1 MAIDELLLLEPQCCD
16 ANEYL
21 QLGRLCADG
30 QCLDAL
36 RPLGSAA
43 WFSLPFRL
51 GIAPEWL
58 VALHVL
64 LLAISTLLGARAMA
78 SLAGEARSPR
88 TTPTLLLFSALV
100 HGIWFWPILR
110 VTLSDLPA
118 SALALCGC
126 WLLLLAPDQ
135 RRVGWQALAGAL
147 CLGAAC
153 LVRTFFL
160 YPLYGALLAWLL
172 AALVAG
178 RWRAVLPALLL
189 ALLPPLLQYG
199 STWRHSGDWSFLH
212 PRWSQNW
219 SHRHLSDAA
228 TGYDTVSATP
238 YRWYE
243 APCATRDWLASLHE
257 RDVGGAACLALGRL
271 QFYLGSY
278 SARTFLV
285 GEHDNLLVAPGAAGY
300 EQAIGG
306 WQLNGLDVV
315 AEADPAMASQLMASL
330 AAECPAEAGE
340 RPLCQASSA
349 STGNLV
355 LQAQGGGQ
363 LQQAARLAAATSY
376 TFSAISWSAVPLTLQ
391 ASLLDGG
398 QTVLANAT
406 WPVGPTP
413 TVHQLRGT
421 TGQAGLHR
429 VQIESPPAG
438 ATPFVLW
445 GLRLEQGTAPDWREA
460 IRLPPE
466 AIRLWSPWLLAANS
480 AAVLGALAVVWL
492 HRRQWRPAQW
502 AALAFVVLSAG
513 LSIVIVP
520 EQRFFVVPLVAS
532 WLLAGSRAL
541 IALASHQRPAQ
552 R

>member
-30 QCLDAL
+30 QCQDAL
-36 RPLGSAA
+36 RPLGTAV

-58 VALHVL
+58 VTVHL
-64 LLAISTLLGARAMA
+64 LLLLLSAALGARAMA
-78 SLAGEARSPR
+78 SLAGNARSTR
-88 TTPTLLLFSALV
+88 TTQALLLPSLLV

-118 SALALCGC
+118 SVLALCGC
-126 WLLLLAPDQ
+126 WLLLLAGEQ
-135 RRVGWQALAGAL
+135 RRASWQALAGAL
-147 CLGAAC
+147 CLGVAC

-178 RWRAVLPALLL
+178 RWRAVLPALLV
-189 ALLPPLLQYG
+189 ALLPPLLQYN
-199 STWRHSGDWSFLH
+199 STWRHSGEWSYLH
-212 PRWSQNW
+212 PRWAQNW
-219 SHRHLSDAA
+219 SHRHLTDAA

-238 YRWYE
+238 YRWYT
-243 APCATRDWLASLHE
+243 APCATSDWLASLQQ
-257 RDVGGAACLALGRL
+257 RDMGGAACLALGRL

-285 GEHDNLLVAPGAAGY
+285 GEHDNLLAGY
-300 EQAIGG
+300 ERAIGG
-306 WQLNGLDVV
+306 WQLDGL
-315 AEADPAMASQLMASL
+315 AAITEADPALAGQLMASL
-330 AAECPAEAGE
+330 AAECPPEAAE
-340 RPLCQASSA
+340 RPLCQAASA
-349 STGNLV
+349 STGNLL
-355 LQAQGGGQ
+355 LQPQVPGQ
-363 LQQAARLAAATSY
+363 LQQAARLAAATPY
-376 TFSAISWSAVPLTLQ
+376 TFSAISWSAVPVTLQ
-391 ASLLDGG
+391 ASLLDTG
-398 QTVLANAT
+398 QTVLASAT
-406 WPVGPTP
+406 WPVGPMP
-413 TVHQLRGT
+413 TVHQLSAT

-429 VQIESPPAG
+429 VRIESPQAS
-438 ATPFVLW
+438 ATPFALW

-460 IRLPPE
+460 VRLPPE

-502 AALAFVVLSAG
+502 AALAFVALSAG

-520 EQRFFVVPLVAS
+520 EQRFFVVPLVAC

-541 IALASHQRPAQ
+541 IALTTHQSPVHR
-552 R
+552 